1 STATLFP
8 YTTLFR
14 SAMTTMAHP
23 FTVNRST
30 IIRAAK
36 HIMLNFYITVQSLL
50 LLTYIRRSDLETGLL
65 RFCFTPDFYCNL
77 INPTN
82 MNRVRYLFGIML
94 CSFGI

>member
-82 MNRVRYLFGIML
+82 MNRSEEHTSELQSREN
-94 CSFGI
+94 